1 MAHLRYCTFR
11 LDQFLFGITVDHVQE
26 VLRFQVMTRVP
37 LASPEVKGLINLRGQ
52 IVTALDLRTRLGMP
66 PLAGEQT
73 PMNVILRLE
82 GGAVSLL
89 VDAIEDVVEVEEE
102 TLESPPNQLSG
113 PARELVSGV
122 HKLEQ
127 GLLLVLD
134 APGAAGSPAL
144 TGARG

>member
-1 MAHLRYCTFR
+1 MANLRYCTFR
-11 LDQFLFGITVDHVQE
+11 LDRFLFGITVDHVQE

-37 LASPEVKGLINLRGQ
+37 LAAREVKGLINLRGQ

-66 PLAGEQT
+66 ERAGEQT

-89 VDAIEDVVEVEEE
+89 VDAIEDVIEVDQDTFEP
-102 TLESPPNQLSG
+102 PPNQLTG

-122 HKLEQ
+122 HKLQ
-127 GLLLVLD
+127 NGLLLVLD
-134 APGAAGSPAL
+134 APSAAGSAAL
-144 TGARG
+144 AGAQG

>member
-1 MAHLRYCTFR
+1 MANLRYCTFR
-11 LDQFLFGITVDHVQE
+11 LDSFLFGIAVDHVQE

-66 PLAGEQT
+66 AQQGEQA

-89 VDAIEDVVEVEEE
+89 VDAIEDVIEVDEDSFEA
-102 TLESPPNQLSG
+102 PPNQLAG

-122 HKLEQ
+122 HKLEH

-134 APGAAGSPAL
+134 APRAAGSAALVGAAG
-144 TGARG
+144 

>member
-1 MAHLRYCTFR
+1 MANLRYCTFR

-37 LASPEVKGLINLRGQ
+37 LASREVKGLINLRGQ
-52 IVTALDLRTRLGMP
+52 IVTALDLRTRLAMP
-66 PLAGEQT
+66 ERGADQS
-73 PMNVILRLE
+73 PMNVILRLD

-89 VDAIEDVVEVEEE
+89 VDSIEDVVEVDEE
-102 TLESPPNQLSG
+102 TLESPPNQLGG

-122 HKLEQ
+122 HKLAD

-134 APGAAGSPAL
+134 APRAAGSPAL
-144 TGARG
+144 AGAHG

>member
-1 MAHLRYCTFR
+1 MANLRYCTFR
-11 LDQFLFGITVDHVQE
+11 LDQFLFGIAVDHVQE

-37 LASPEVKGLINLRGQ
+37 LAAPEVKGLINLRGQ

-66 PLAGEQT
+66 PLNGEQT

-102 TLESPPNQLSG
+102 TFEVPPNQLSG
-113 PARELVSGV
+113 TARELVSGV

-134 APGAAGSPAL
+134 APRAAGSAAL
-144 TGARG
+144 SGARG